1 MSMHRVTVELPQA
14 SYRHLR
20 QMVESGLYPSESDA
34 VADVLLDAS
43 LTQDAALKVPDSDR
57 WMRDEVLAA
66 DDVLEADPTSGLTPE
81 QLHAELGA
89 ARQARMQS
97 R

>member
-1 MSMHRVTVELPQA
+1 MRTHRVTVELPQA

-43 LTQDAALKVPDSDR
+43 LTQDAALKGADLDS
-57 WMRDEVLAA
+57 WMRGEVLAA
-66 DDVLEADPTSGLTPE
+66 DDALEADPTSGLTPE
-81 QLHAELGA
+81 QLRAELLA